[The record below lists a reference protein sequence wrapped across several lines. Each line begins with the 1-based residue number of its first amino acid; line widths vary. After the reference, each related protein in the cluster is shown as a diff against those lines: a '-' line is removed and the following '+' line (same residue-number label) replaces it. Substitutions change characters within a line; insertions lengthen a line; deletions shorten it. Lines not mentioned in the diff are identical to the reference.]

1 MRQLWVDR
9 LKALTIF
16 LVVWGHLMSCDA
28 FVTDYGNACYMFI
41 GSFHMPL
48 FAVLSGWWFSVGRGG
63 FGTYLRKK
71 SIALMLPYVV
81 WGFLWFFCVPGLKLV
96 FSGEEIHP
104 STLVW
109 LGRYFAVDGLCHY
122 GWWFLRALFFCF
134 LVAWVSVR
142 LCKGRY
148 DIAGVGSCLL
158 LYGLCFAGIIP
169 NMASKDDL
177 LKGFVF
183 LYPFFWTGF
192 AFHRLESRL
201 TASWRWLLPS
211 ALLTFAVLFSFWD
224 GYSGF
229 YSMNTSAIA
238 TSGVGG
244 VIGWEVVG
252 RTIYRYVT
260 GTVAS
265 LAFLLIGQRFFRR
278 DSDTETVVG
287 ESGDA
292 RTKSLSDCLVTFVDT
307 VGRNTLGIYILQSL
321 VYWSLPAKLQPG
333 WGEVGNFIFSFA
345 LSIVVTVAAS
355 IIVSF
360 TARYRIPA
368 LLLWGRTK
376 SRM

>member
-1 MRQLWVDR
+1 MRQLWIDR

-28 FVTDYGNACYMFI
+28 FVTDYGNACYMLI

-81 WGFLWFFCVPGLKLV
+81 WGLLWFFCLAGLKLV

-104 STLVW
+104 SSVVW
-109 LGRYFAVDGLCHY
+109 LCRYFAVDGLCHY

-142 LCKGRY
+142 LCQGRY
-148 DIAGVGSCLL
+148 SIAGVGSCLL
-158 LYGLCFAGIIP
+158 LYGLCFVGIIP

-192 AFHRLESRL
+192 AFHRLESQLATLRH
-201 TASWRWLLPS
+201 WLLPLS
-211 ALLTFAVLFSFWD
+211 VLLFAVLFSFWD
-224 GYSGF
+224 GLSGF
-229 YSMNTSAIA
+229 YAMNTSAIEL
-238 TSGVGG
+238 SGEGG
-244 VIGWEVVG
+244 VTGWEVVG
-252 RTIYRYVT
+252 RTVYRYLT
-260 GTVAS
+260 GTSAS

-278 DSDTETVVG
+278 DADSVSADGRGEETG
-287 ESGDA
+287 S
-292 RTKSLSDCLVTFVDT
+292 RSLSDHLVAFIDT

-321 VYWSLPAKLQPG
+321 VYWSLPAKLLPG
-333 WGEVGNFIFSFA
+333 LGDVGNFIFSFA
-345 LSIVVTVAAS
+345 SSIVLTATTSV
-355 IIVSF
+355 IVSY
-360 TARYRIPA
+360 TSRYPLPA